1 MFGRRSGRYDA
12 SAFASVGPNY
22 HKDAVV
28 KPAETAETF
37 LVRIWVVAIE
47 AIGVI
52 ERRPRH
58 LERDAVV
65 AKVACSFPVI
75 PLELVVPHG
84 PSPTTFRNKNGTSW
98 RDDG

>member
-37 LVRIWVVAIE
+37 LVRVWIVAIE
-47 AIGVI
+47 AVRVI
-52 ERRPRH
+52 EGQSRR
-58 LERDAVV
+58 LKRDAVV
-65 AKVACSFPVI
+65 TEVTCGFPVI

-84 PSPTTFRNKNGTSW
+84 PCPQPSPEQNWNIVAGR
-98 RDDG
+98 